1 MHEASILEEYRI
13 QTFYTAADEHKPSPS
28 AGLGRNDKY
37 KSLIIELTK
46 ILCKRK
52 YRKQAM
58 EYMQRDYFPIEDCL
72 EICEGKGVRDAC
84 AILYRRRGDFDRS
97 ITEYTDVLT
106 KLA

>member
-1 MHEASILEEYRI
+1 MSPNAS
-13 QTFYTAADEHKPSPS
+13 
-28 AGLGRNDKY
+28 LGQNNKY

-72 EICEGKGVRDAC
+72 
-84 AILYRRRGDFDRS
+84 
-97 ITEYTDVLT
+97 
-106 KLA
+106 